1 MASNNFW
8 KTWHEYIF
16 CLEGSTKTK
25 NRVEFPK
32 QVSGGIHQTK
42 YFRVESSRQHFVWLT
57 TTYFPCLEGC
67 VWKKTIFEDI
77 LVKSNHHEMCP
88 CLERC
93 VWKSTLNLNT
103 HTFRNLPLF
112 VRGFKNTTKAITAT
126 TKNIHRKQM
135 LSKNG
140 KGRPWARNETSKYI
154 LKCCNKT
161 ARHGCNICTSS

>member
-1 MASNNFW
+1 MPLVVSNRWSWVFNNVPYGGHVFLVRMASNNFW

-93 VWKSTLNLNT
+93 VWKSTLNPQFPNQWLGNVMYVMYFT
-103 HTFRNLPLF
+103 VMQKLLM
-112 VRGFKNTTKAITAT
+112 V
-126 TKNIHRKQM
+126 
-135 LSKNG
+135 LSKAF
-140 KGRPWARNETSKYI
+140 KW
-154 LKCCNKT
+154 
-161 ARHGCNICTSS
+161 